1 RDNAAAAAAPAKIAP
16 QETPESVL
24 DSCKVDEDVIIVVV
38 LQALKN
44 GVTSVETDSADAV
57 PVALKI
63 KTH

>member
-1 RDNAAAAAAPAKIAP
+1 
-16 QETPESVL
+16 
-24 DSCKVDEDVIIVVV
+24 VDEDVIIVVV